1 VHNITRRLLIAL
13 ALVFAFLL
21 IWRRVRI
28 VFLVRVNFWQLAL
41 LFVILAVAIYV
52 IFELLLA
59 GVNER

>member
-1 VHNITRRLLIAL
+1 MHNITRRLLIAL

>member
-1 VHNITRRLLIAL
+1 MHNITRRLLIAL

-28 VFLVRVNFWQLAL
+28 IFLVRVNFWQLAL

-52 IFELLLA
+52 IFELLL
-59 GVNER
+59 GGLNER